1 MSNINIKSDMGGGNS
16 LNIIRLM
23 SYKIYNDVILTGTLN
38 GTISSS
44 SFNWNRN
51 DLYVPLQN
59 NTNNACC
66 FVRGSGEEYYSDKN
80 RTSHEWYENPFWY
93 SKPYGT
99 RLIIEYKE

>member
-59 NTNNACC
+59 NINNACL
-66 FVRGSGEEYYSDKN
+66 VLGSGGGQYYLDKN
-80 RTSHEWYENPFWY
+80 STSYLT
-93 SKPYGT
+93 PYGT

>member
-1 MSNINIKSDMGGGNS
+1 
-16 LNIIRLM
+16 M

-51 DLYVPLQN
+51 DWYVNLQN
-59 NTNNACC
+59 NRNNSC
-66 FVRGSGEEYYSDKN
+66 FVLGSGGGEYYLDKN
-80 RTSHEWYENPFWY
+80 STSYIT
-93 SKPYGT
+93 PYGT